1 MMQSTCRQLATLI
14 ALVALLT
21 GPAAASS
28 VVFEKVELFK
38 GKTFFTE
45 TFQIDSAGS
54 YEATL
59 TDFEFPKPMKKMGLN
74 VTTSKDTLGSLF
86 APGSFDFEADPGTYY
101 VSFFALA
108 GSGKNRDKDAQKKSR
123 RDKEKH
129 KDRHHDKK
137 HHQGMSG
144 KHKAAQQ
151 EKRDHSDDWAQ
162 GYGMQDD
169 RSGDWGQG
177 HGMMNLGQ
185 YGIQIAQLDDQPPA
199 VPLPAAAWLF
209 ISGLLG
215 MTGVGLRR
223 KVRS

>member
-1 MMQSTCRQLATLI
+1 MQSACRHLPTLVALATL
-14 ALVALLT
+14 LT
-21 GPAAASS
+21 GTATASS
-28 VVFEKVELFK
+28 VVFEKVELFE
-38 GKTFFTE
+38 GKTLFTE

-59 TDFEFPKPMKKMGLN
+59 TDFEFPMPMKKMALN

-108 GSGKNRDKDAQKKSR
+108 GSGNNWDMDAEKKTW
-123 RDKEKH
+123 RDKEKQE
-129 KDRHHDKK
+129 DRGRDEKK

-144 KHKAAQQ
+144 KHKTGRQD
-151 EKRDHSDDWAQ
+151 ERDDHFRDWAN
-162 GYGMQDD
+162 GY
-169 RSGDWGQG
+169 
-177 HGMMNLGQ
+177 GMMNLGQ
-185 YGIQIAQLDDQPPA
+185 YGIQIAQLDNQKPPA

>member
-1 MMQSTCRQLATLI
+1 MQSACRQLPKLI
-14 ALVALLT
+14 ALVALLA

-28 VVFEKVELFK
+28 VVFEKVELFQ

-45 TFQIDSAGS
+45 TFQIGSAGS
-54 YEATL
+54 YQATL

-74 VTTSKDTLGSLF
+74 VTTSTDTLGSLF

-108 GSGKNRDKDAQKKSR
+108 GSGKNRDKDAENRTR

-129 KDRHHDKK
+129 KDRQRDKER
-137 HHQGMSG
+137 HQSMSD
-144 KHKAAQQ
+144 KHKPAKQ
-151 EKRDHSDDWAQ
+151 EKRDHFEDWAK
-162 GYGMQDD
+162 GYAMQHD
-169 RSGDWGQG
+169 RSDDWGQG

-185 YGIQIAQLDDQPPA
+185 YGIQIEQTAV

-223 KVRS
+223 KVHS

>member
-1 MMQSTCRQLATLI
+1 MHKMHSACRQLLTVVALI
-14 ALVALLT
+14 GLLT

-38 GKTFFTE
+38 GKTLFTE

-59 TDFEFPKPMKKMGLN
+59 TDFEFPKPIKKMGLN

-86 APGSFDFEADPGTYY
+86 APGSFDFQADPGTYY

-108 GSGKNRDKDAQKKSR
+108 GSGKNRDKDAERTTR
-123 RDKEKH
+123 RDNKEKH
-129 KDRHHDKK
+129 KNRQHDKER
-137 HHQGMSG
+137 HQSRSG
-144 KHKAAQQ
+144 KHKPAKQ
-151 EKRDHSDDWAQ
+151 EKRDHFEEWAK
-162 GYGMQDD
+162 GYAMQHD
-169 RSGDWGQG
+169 RSDDWGQG

-185 YGIQIAQLDDQPPA
+185 YGIRIEQTSAI
-199 VPLPAAAWLF
+199 PLPAAAWLF

-215 MTGVGLRR
+215 ITGVGLRR
-223 KVRS
+223 RVHS

>member
-1 MMQSTCRQLATLI
+1 MQRACRQLPKLI
-14 ALVALLT
+14 ALLVLLA

-28 VVFEKVELFK
+28 VVFEKVELFQ
-38 GKTFFTE
+38 GKTLFTD
-45 TFQIDSAGS
+45 TFQISSAGS
-54 YEATL
+54 YQATL

-74 VTTSKDTLGSLF
+74 VTTSTDTLGSLF

-108 GSGKNRDKDAQKKSR
+108 GSGKNRDKDAEKRTGRDEEKHENRQ
-123 RDKEKH
+123 RDKE
-129 KDRHHDKK
+129 RH
-137 HHQGMSG
+137 QSMSG
-144 KHKAAQQ
+144 KHKPAKQ
-151 EKRDHSDDWAQ
+151 EKRDHFEEWAKGYAMRHDHSD
-162 GYGMQDD
+162 
-169 RSGDWGQG
+169 DWGQG

-185 YGIQIAQLDDQPPA
+185 YGIQIEQTAV